1 MFNASTDFIELSN
14 IYFLHI
20 YVSLPTVATIQA
32 STSHVYCQTN
42 LLRIYMRSVKSV
54 KSTTP
59 HLPLLYKTI
68 FQLPDDEVNIKLIK
82 IYILNY
88 LMIYLSLLYSCKW
101 RLKTLHKKHTTFTK
115 WHNQFTKI
123 SRQNTAEWGPLKNAT
138 ISGVD
143 WHNTCNRQKTCV
155 QIFITRWQKRV
166 WFSNFFSQIFIE

>member
-88 LMIYLSLLYSCKW
+88 LMISLSLLYHIYKW
-101 RLKTLHKKHTTFTK
+101 RLKTLNIRNIQLLQNDIKINYENIKTKHY
-115 WHNQFTKI
+115 
-123 SRQNTAEWGPLKNAT
+123 RMGAT
-138 ISGVD
+138 EKCNLSGVD
-143 WHNTCNRQKTCV
+143 WLTCINRQKTSV
-155 QIFITRWQKRV
+155 QISIDDKKIQYL
-166 WFSNFFSQIFIE
+166 S